1 MHTYFIFFKE
11 RKNVSYTRFA
21 FHSKNSQINYTV
33 KYLKQNAS
41 DLKINSKGST
51 NFLGIFWYHKEVC
64 LAKYQNKRE

>member
-1 MHTYFIFFKE
+1 MDTYFIFFKE

-51 NFLGIFWYHKEVC
+51 NFLGIF
-64 LAKYQNKRE
+64 